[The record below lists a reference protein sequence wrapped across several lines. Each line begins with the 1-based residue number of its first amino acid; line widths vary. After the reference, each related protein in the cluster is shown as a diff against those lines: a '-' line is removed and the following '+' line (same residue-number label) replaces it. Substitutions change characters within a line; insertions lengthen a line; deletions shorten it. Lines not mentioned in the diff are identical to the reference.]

1 MIVVNVLLRKMK
13 VALEYPFGNFFYFLS
28 AIIFKSNKVWIFG
41 AWGGNLYADNPKYLF
56 EYINSKHKEIDS
68 IWLSRNEQ
76 LIENLRNKNFKAYKI
91 NSVPGLW
98 YCCRASIAVISH
110 GMIDVNR
117 YACARL
123 KIVQTWHG
131 IPMKPVLLSDPK
143 QKTIKKRKLL
153 SKLSFIFPFL
163 KKELDYENN
172 LLICS
177 SSTYVSTLLKQ
188 IFGKNAPLV
197 ETGFPRLDGL
207 FQPDCQKE
215 VSKEIITYQNQG
227 LKVGIYMPTYRSNG
241 EFDIIDFFTSE
252 IDSINEGL
260 VKNEQV
266 LYLKI
271 HPFDFYKLPKSLNA
285 CNIHFINDEHIDG
298 DIYEVLGLFDF
309 LITDYSSVVF
319 DYLVLTKPVFFL
331 VPDRESYVES
341 NGAFVFDYEQLNLP
355 VFTTWVEL
363 LAQTSE
369 VQKFLSNELQSASI
383 LFHQL
388 RDYDNSKRLYN
399 EIIKKL

>member
-1 MIVVNVLLRKMK
+1 MYLLKYFISYLLGNLQYAISFLIPRDDRLW
-13 VALEYPFGNFFYFLS
+13 VFGT
-28 AIIFKSNKVWIFG
+28 
-41 AWGGNLYADNPKYLF
+41 WGGQKYCDSPKYLF
-56 EYINSKHKEIDS
+56 EFVHNSSEIDVRVV
-68 IWLSRNEQ
+68 WLTRSNEVLQ
-76 LIENLRNKNFKAYKI
+76 YLKDQGLNVFKI
-91 NSVPGLW
+91 NSIQGLW
-98 YCCRASIAVISH
+98 IACRAKIAVVSH
-110 GMIDVNR
+110 GMIDINR
-117 YACARL
+117 FACARL
-123 KIVQTWHG
+123 ELIQTWHG

-153 SKLSFIFPFL
+153 SKLSSIFPFL

-227 LKVGIYMPTYRSNG
+227 MKVGIYMPTYRSNG
-241 EFDIIDFFTSE
+241 EFDIIDFFASE
-252 IDSINEGL
+252 INSINECL

-285 CNIHFINDEHIDG
+285 CNIHFINDEQIDS
-298 DIYEVLGLFDF
+298 DIYKVLGLFDF
-309 LITDYSSVVF
+309 LVTDYSSVVF
-319 DYLVLTKPVFFL
+319 DYLVLAKPVFFL
-331 VPDRESYVES
+331 VPDREFYIQS
-341 NGAFVFDYEQLNLP
+341 NGAFVFDYEQLDLP

-363 LAQTSE
+363 LVQTSE
-369 VQKFLSNELQSASI
+369 VQKFLSNELQSASV
-383 LFHQL
+383 LFHQH
-388 RDYDNSKRLYN
+388 RDFNNSKRLYN